1 MTRRN
6 ERRLNKA
13 ICVTCG
19 QFGAIHPV
27 VPAATTIGANTHERE
42 AIQMHTL
49 GIHDIGL
56 PVDASRAL
64 HSMLQVLDGRMRT
77 PWQACAMDKA
87 DALIA
92 HAASDPTELANWS
105 RSGKPIILVIDDR
118 APRPTSPFVLR
129 QPIRV
134 MQLLTMLENVAEQ
147 IVSRPRKS
155 SSTDSTWMPLESLRQ
170 LMARHGD
177 AGPLHASTSDG
188 CGVWIDR
195 GKAYAAMTTLQRLRL
210 GELRVGAFATGPRE
224 VPPTGVAFAI
234 TDLAWFLAL
243 KGPAELAPWLER
255 GTAYRLRRW
264 PDFGRLGG
272 NSGLIELAALSSAH
286 AWTPARLA
294 EASGQRIEDVCRFL
308 NAASMAGLV
317 VNAPVTAQPRA
328 AAAATGMWS
337 RFVGDLRRHLGRVA

>member
-1 MTRRN
+1 M
-6 ERRLNKA
+6 
-13 ICVTCG
+13 
-19 QFGAIHPV
+19 Q
-27 VPAATTIGANTHERE
+27 
-42 AIQMHTL
+42 TL

-64 HSMLQVLDGRMRT
+64 HSMLQVLNGRLRT
-77 PWQACAMDKA
+77 PWQTCHLDRA
-87 DALIA
+87 DVLIA
-92 HAASDPTELANWS
+92 HAASDPAVLASWS
-105 RSGKPIILVIDDR
+105 RGGKPLVLVIDER

-134 MQLLTMLENVAEQ
+134 MQLMTMLESVAEQ
-147 IVSRPRKS
+147 LASRPSAVQPRRARNP
-155 SSTDSTWMPLESLRQ
+155 DSTWMPLESLRQ

-177 AGPLHASTSDG
+177 AGPLVATTSDG

-195 GKAYAAMTTLQRLRL
+195 GTAYAAVSTLQRLRL
-210 GELRVGAFATGPRE
+210 GELRVGAFATGPQP
-224 VPPTGVAFAI
+224 VPASAVAFS
-234 TDLAWFLAL
+234 TFDLAWFVAL
-243 KGPAELAPWLER
+243 KGPTELAPWLER

-272 NSGLIELAALSSAH
+272 TSALIELAALASAH

-294 EASGQRIEDVCRFL
+294 EASCQPIEDVHRFL

-328 AAAATGMWS
+328 AAAATSMWS